1 MRDWSYLSALRQC
14 VAVWCSMLCCSVL
27 QCVAVCGSESMF
39 RRVYLHVNLSL
50 SMQVSYT
57 CALLYVAVCCSVLQ
71 CVAVRCSVSQC
82 VVCDAV
88 CCSALRCDVGLLAAC
103 RRHPIYFYESM
114 FHRVC
119 VHVDVSVPIYARVS
133 HVSLAVSYSALQC
146 VQVHCSVSES
156 VVLAPSFPHYRFKLK
171 QDLILNLYCKILR
184 SLSFSIWWISGML
197 YFQWKLSYGC
207 SWIPTRCT
215 AALPPVPTPLKR
227 VTALLIFNQ
236 LDRKTVDFLVSAFQQ
251 ISCEI

>member
-1 MRDWSYLSALRQC
+1 M
-14 VAVWCSMLCCSVL
+14 
-27 QCVAVCGSESMF
+27 
-39 RRVYLHVNLSL
+39 H
-50 SMQVSYT
+50 VSYT
-57 CALLYVAVCCSVLQ
+57 CALMYVAVCCSALQ

-82 VVCDAV
+82 VAVCRSALHCVAVRCNVSQCVTVCRSALQCVAVRCSVSQCVAV
-88 CCSALRCDVGLLAAC
+88 CCSASQCDLGLLAAY

-114 FHRVC
+114 FLRVC

-133 HVSLAVSYSALQC
+133 HLCLAVSCSALQC
-146 VQVHCSVSES
+146 VQVHCSASAS

-171 QDLILNLYCKILR
+171 QDLILNLYCEILR

-197 YFQWKLSYGC
+197 YFQWKLSYGR